1 MKVVAVTGLHRGDN
15 PQPGGAVI
23 AGLRRRFPDLR
34 IVGLSY
40 DPLESGL
47 YSRSDDRIDAAYL
60 LPYPLA
66 GADALLERLD
76 AIQQRE
82 CIDFIVPCL
91 DSEIPNFMDIHD
103 ELMDRGIQC
112 MLPTKE
118 SFERRSKVGLS
129 AFCRELGI
137 STPQTRSSS
146 DVGRLAQF
154 AEEMGYPVYVKGKFY
169 GAQLVNSV
177 AEFVAAF
184 NEIARVWGTPVL
196 VQQPFI
202 GEEYDIVGLGDGE
215 GKITG
220 HCAIRKMLRTSAG
233 KGFAGVVV
241 DDPALDDLARRVI
254 GALRWNGPFELEF
267 IKVPGKPHTLFEM
280 NPRFPA
286 WVNFPSQI
294 GFNLPGCLMERL
306 LDANQMPLR
315 PCTAGQMFIRHCV
328 DLVGDIADLAKMASA
343 GEWITVPIE
352 AEIEAIQ

>member
-23 AGLRRRFPDLR
+23 AGLRRRLPDLR

-47 YSRSDDRIDAAYL
+47 YSRGDDRVDAAYL
-60 LPYPLA
+60 LPYPGV

-76 AIQQRE
+76 EIQQRE
-82 CIDFIVPCL
+82 RVDLIIPCL
-91 DSEIPNFMDIHD
+91 DSEIPNLMEIRD
-103 ELMDRGIQC
+103 ELAGRGIRC

-118 SFERRSKVGLS
+118 SFERRGKVGLP
-129 AFCRELGI
+129 AFCRDLGI
-137 STPQTRSSS
+137 STPQTKSAT
-146 DVGRLAQF
+146 DPARLARF

-169 GAQLVNSV
+169 GAHLVNS
-177 AEFVAAF
+177 ALELVAAF

-196 VQQPFI
+196 VQQPFV

-241 DDPALDDLARRVI
+241 EDPALDDLAHRII

-267 IKVPGKPHTLFEM
+267 IKVPGKPHALFEM

-294 GFNLPGCLMERL
+294 GHNLPGRLLERL

-315 PCTAGQMFIRHCV
+315 VCSAGQMFIRHCV

-343 GEWITVPIE
+343 GEWINVPEKAESE
-352 AEIEAIQ
+352 AVR